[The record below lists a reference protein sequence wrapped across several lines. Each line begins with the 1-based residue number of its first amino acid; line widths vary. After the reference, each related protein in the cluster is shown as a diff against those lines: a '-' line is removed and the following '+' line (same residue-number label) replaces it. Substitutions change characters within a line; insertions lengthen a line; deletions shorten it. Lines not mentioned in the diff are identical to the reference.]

1 MITKTGVVTVR
12 EEGVAIEH
20 FYFENEE
27 SLLTAKLG
35 AYEWAIKRLQK
46 AIEEE
51 KAAVA
56 GDTLPGG
63 SFTIDK

>member
-27 SLLTAKLG
+27 SLLTAKVG

-51 KAAVA
+51 KAAAA

-63 SFTIDK
+63 SFTIDR